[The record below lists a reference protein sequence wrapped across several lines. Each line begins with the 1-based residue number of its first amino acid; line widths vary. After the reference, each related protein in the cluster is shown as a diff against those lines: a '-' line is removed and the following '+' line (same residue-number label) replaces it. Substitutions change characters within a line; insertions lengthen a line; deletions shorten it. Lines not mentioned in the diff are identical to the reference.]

1 MVRRRWVSSLFDTS
15 TLWRK
20 SSVLTLFCTLDTTG
34 FISLKGHLAFCERTF
49 NVGWRAFVMD
59 SELKSYPTQLC
70 RHGIPSLY
78 TQQLP
83 LIFTACHW
91 QLRTA
96 TSDFSV
102 PMHVL
107 GATPIKAP
115 FDHHLILKRSAFW
128 RWNYFWGAPILEYML
143 TIKKKNIAPAI
154 TDVMRVNT
162 AMKTSN
168 LQKKYK
174 N

>member
-1 MVRRRWVSSLFDTS
+1 MVSP
-15 TLWRK
+15 
-20 SSVLTLFCTLDTTG
+20 
-34 FISLKGHLAFCERTF
+34 H
-49 NVGWRAFVMD
+49 
-59 SELKSYPTQLC
+59 
-70 RHGIPSLY
+70 Y

-91 QLRTA
+91 QLQTA

-168 LQKKYK
+168 LQKKHK
-174 N
+174 NLKPAHFFKWNHLSAQCYILQWWTVLKRSTPNTIPQLCLKHGNTI